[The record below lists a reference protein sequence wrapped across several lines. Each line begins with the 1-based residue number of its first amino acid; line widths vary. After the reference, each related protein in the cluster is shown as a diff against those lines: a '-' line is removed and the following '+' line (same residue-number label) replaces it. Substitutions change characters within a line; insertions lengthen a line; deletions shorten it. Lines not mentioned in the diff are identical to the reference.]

1 MQDDVTVERVEP
13 NERKEPGGPFPI
25 EAAFHGMVGRSPAM
39 RSVFAK
45 IERYGA
51 VDAPVLITG
60 ETGSGKELIARAV
73 HRVSPRKARA
83 FVALNCS
90 ALNDDLFE
98 SELFGHE
105 RGAFTGAV
113 ATHKGRFERA
123 SLGSLFLDEI
133 GELPERVQAK
143 LLRVLEHGMF
153 ERVGGEREIASD
165 VRIVAAT
172 NVGLERAVREG
183 RFRAD
188 LYHRVAVLRIHAPA
202 LRERLTDLPYLVSHF
217 MRMFAQRY
225 GRPLARLSPEAVHAL
240 EGYAWP
246 GNVRE
251 LRNVLERLYVESDV
265 ELIGR
270 GALAEWEHE
279 RGLLVAGGWNV
290 DRRDEERLG
299 GSRVLVPE
307 AGAVSPEDVRNAAVV
322 IARALAQSANV
333 DGPLRATGASDA
345 GGAGGPPL
353 RRLEALP
360 VGTDGDVPIMRVD
373 AEVRG
378 ADAAEAE
385 PVEITEA
392 LLREAFVAARGNL
405 TGAARRLGVHKA
417 TIYRHMKRL
426 GVERDDLLGP
436 TTSDD

>member
-1 MQDDVTVERVEP
+1 VHDDVTVES
-13 NERKEPGGPFPI
+13 GGPYPI
-25 EAAFHGMVGRSPAM
+25 DAAFHGMVGRSAAM
-39 RSVFAK
+39 RAVYAK

-60 ETGSGKELIARAV
+60 ETGSGKELVARAV
-73 HRVSPRKARA
+73 HRLSPRRARA

-113 ATHKGRFERA
+113 TTHKGRFERA
-123 SLGSLFLDEI
+123 SLGTLFLDEI
-133 GELPERVQAK
+133 GEMPERVQAK

-183 RFRAD
+183 KFRAD

-202 LRERLTDLPYLVSHF
+202 LRERLADLPYLVDHF
-217 MRMFAQRY
+217 MRMFAKRY
-225 GRPLARLSPEAVHAL
+225 GRLRARLSPEAVHAL
-240 EGYAWP
+240 EDYTWP

-290 DRRDEERLG
+290 DLRDAEQLG
-299 GSRVLVPE
+299 GRRVLVPD
-307 AGAVSPEDVRNAAVV
+307 AGDVSPEDVRNAAVV

-333 DGPLRATGASDA
+333 AVSGGSPGPVA
-345 GGAGGPPL
+345 GGAPPV
-353 RRLEALP
+353 RRIQALP
-360 VGTDGDVPIMRVD
+360 SGMDPDLPIVRIE

-378 ADAAEAE
+378 ADSRDPGPA
-385 PVEITEA
+385 EITEE
-392 LLREAFVAARGNL
+392 LLREAFRAARGNL

-417 TIYRHMKRL
+417 TVYRHMKRL
-426 GVERDDLLGP
+426 GIERDDLLSPPASG
-436 TTSDD
+436 SDGAAEAPADD